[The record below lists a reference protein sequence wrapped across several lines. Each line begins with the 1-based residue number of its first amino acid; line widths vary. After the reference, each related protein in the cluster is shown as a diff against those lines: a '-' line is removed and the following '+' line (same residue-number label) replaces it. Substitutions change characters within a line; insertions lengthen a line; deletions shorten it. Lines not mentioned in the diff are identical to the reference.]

1 MVLVA
6 LVDHPGMVLV
16 EEELLLDLEQ
26 EIQEQDLLML
36 VILILILT
44 VRQIL
49 AAVAADQVV
58 RHILQ
63 EGVDLVSLLFHIQH
77 KELCLT

>member
-26 EIQEQDLLML
+26 EIQDQDLML
-36 VILILILT
+36 LKLILILM

-58 RHILQ
+58 RHILR
-63 EGVDLVSLLFHIQH
+63 EGVVLVLLLFHTQH

>member
-26 EIQEQDLLML
+26 EIQEQDLVML
-36 VILILILT
+36 LILILILM

-58 RHILQ
+58 RDLLQ
-63 EGVDLVSLLFHIQH
+63 EGVDLVSLLFHTQH
-77 KELCLT
+77 KELCHT